1 MFRSPFPLTAVA
13 LAAVAL
19 PAAAAAAP
27 GPLQISSRVMVE
39 IRARAADGT
48 TRLALAPARRVVPG
62 DRVTVV
68 LAYRNTGAQPLAGV
82 TLDNPIP
89 RGLVYRAP
97 APGSAAPAVSLDGRR
112 YAALDQLRVAL
123 PGGGTRAAVPDDV
136 THVRWRL
143 DRPLTAGGG
152 GEFAF
157 QAVLH

>member
-39 IRARAADGT
+39 TRARAADGT
-48 TRLALAPARRVVPG
+48 ARLALPG

-123 PGGGTRAAVPDDV
+123 PGGGTRAALPDDV